1 MIRHDAK
8 KTKTPLRFFFP
19 SSSSSRLFFYGGV
32 LYYIHLS
39 TVHVPYRTVPP
50 RELYSTVR
58 TTNCTY
64 FLVHS
69 SSSENKKQSKRPVG
83 ELIG

>member
-1 MIRHDAK
+1 M
-8 KTKTPLRFFFP
+8 
-19 SSSSSRLFFYGGV
+19 
-32 LYYIHLS
+32 
-39 TVHVPYRTVPP
+39 YRTVPYQP
-50 RELYSTVR
+50 ESYTVR

-69 SSSENKKQSKRPVG
+69 ISENKKQSKRPVG

>member
-1 MIRHDAK
+1 M
-8 KTKTPLRFFFP
+8 
-19 SSSSSRLFFYGGV
+19 
-32 LYYIHLS
+32 
-39 TVHVPYRTVPP
+39 YRTVPYQP
-50 RELYSTVR
+50 ESYTVHVR

-64 FLVHS
+64 FLVHSS